1 MITCRLDFG
10 TPAQT
15 AYGQKTEPIAGT
27 SRRPTVQMLLRQC
40 LTP

>member
-1 MITCRLDFG
+1 MPEAAGPFHHIKELDRL
-10 TPAQT
+10 T
-15 AYGQKTEPIAGT
+15 A